1 MRKNFWK
8 RKKGKSSLRDF
19 NLRGDK
25 YSNGETTLQILEENI
40 LPDTLY
46 LLDEPEVS
54 LSPQN
59 QVKLAE
65 QINQMARY
73 LGVQFVIA
81 THSPFMLG
89 ILEAKIYNLDTK
101 TYQIQKWTELEHV
114 KYFYQFFEARKEEFQ
129 EKQF

>member
-25 YSNGETTLQILEENI
+25 YSNGETTLQI